1 MNEEIKE
8 ILKEIS
14 DDENYSN
21 FIASQ
26 NGGAEYYLL
35 LEKIE
40 GKQLANYITNL
51 QKEKED
57 YKQRNEKAIDELFE
71 LKNMIYKPETRE
83 ENFEIQRKISSIIK
97 KLGLGG
103 DEE

>member
-1 MNEEIKE
+1 MTEEIKE
-8 ILKEIS
+8 ILDDYKKLAGEITEKL
-14 DDENYSN
+14 DNT
-21 FIASQ
+21 
-26 NGGAEYYLL
+26 AEYESWLIIQDYVDEFL
-35 LEKIE
+35 
-40 GKQLANYITNL
+40 NYITNL
-51 QKEKED
+51 QKENNS

-103 DEE
+103 DE